1 MSRRILV
8 VDDSPSIRRMIALTL
23 KGAGYEVVEAG
34 DGQEA
39 LERVGTGAF
48 DAILTDQNM
57 PRMDGLT
64 FIQEFRKRPDGQVTP
79 IVVLST
85 ENEGGLKD
93 SAKAAGATGWM
104 TKPFDQAK
112 LLSVMS
118 RVVGA

>member
-8 VDDSPSIRRMIALTL
+8 VDDSPSIRRMIAMTL
-23 KGAGYEVVEAG
+23 KAAGYEVVEAG
-34 DGQEA
+34 DGQDA
-39 LERVGTGAF
+39 LERVGTGSF

-64 FIQEFRKRPDGQVTP
+64 FIQEFRKRPDGQATP

>member
-23 KGAGYEVVEAG
+23 RGAGYDVEEAG
-34 DGQEA
+34 DGQDA
-39 LERVGTGAF
+39 LERVGAASF
-48 DAILTDQNM
+48 DAVLTDQNM

-64 FIQEFRKRPDGQVTP
+64 FIKEFRKRPEGQGVP
-79 IVVLST
+79 VVVLST

-104 TKPFDQAK
+104 TKPFDHAK

>member
-1 MSRRILV
+1 MSRRVLV

-23 KGAGYEVVEAG
+23 KGAGYDVVEAG
-34 DGQEA
+34 DGQDA
-39 LERVGTGAF
+39 LERVGAGPF

-85 ENEGGLKD
+85 ENEGGLKE

>member
-1 MSRRILV
+1 M
-8 VDDSPSIRRMIALTL
+8 VDDSPSVRRMVALTL

-34 DGQEA
+34 DGQDA
-39 LERVGTGAF
+39 LDRAGAGPF
-48 DAILTDQNM
+48 DAVLTDQNM

-64 FIQEFRKRPDGQVTP
+64 FIAEFRKRPDGQGVP

-85 ENEGGLKD
+85 ESEGGLKD
-93 SAKAAGATGWM
+93 SARAAGATGWM

-112 LLSVMS
+112 LLSVLS